1 MEGCFGLLGVLICVA
16 HQIDVSAGSEG
27 HHPTPAAKRAQAPD
41 VSIEVLDRFLL
52 LGPVVENRLEYA
64 HEARTNPCHK
74 ASLPH
79 GVRRGGTSRKA
90 GRNSELEVLMCV
102 AAVVG
107 GECACG
113 TAGKGVL
120 SRIASV
126 SASRRCATSQ
136 RAGP

>member
-27 HHPTPAAKRAQAPD
+27 HHPAPAAERTQAQD

-79 GVRRGGTSRKA
+79 GVRRGVSLAKLDGTKCHPGLRE
-90 GRNSELEVLMCV
+90 R
-102 AAVVG
+102 
-107 GECACG
+107 
-113 TAGKGVL
+113 TA
-120 SRIASV
+120 R
-126 SASRRCATSQ
+126 
-136 RAGP
+136 